1 MTVRKWRKKTA
12 FIKLRGDKLPAKDA
26 THLPDILTKGYV
38 YILYHQDQRGREPV
52 SGEPHVEVAIWPATS
67 GFRTQYETYDM
78 RELVPKKVSI
88 HKNTTHQALQLD
100 KLWTAYHFDE
110 RTAYVTMKSIDTI
123 PRCNTRPIFLKKCIA
138 FLLKCLIF
146 F

>member
-1 MTVRKWRKKTA
+1 MHSSNFEEINCPLKMPHTYLIFLRRDMYISCITKTSVDES
-12 FIKLRGDKLPAKDA
+12 LCR
-26 THLPDILTKGYV
+26 
-38 YILYHQDQRGREPV
+38 
-52 SGEPHVEVAIWPATS
+52 GEPHVEVAIWPATS